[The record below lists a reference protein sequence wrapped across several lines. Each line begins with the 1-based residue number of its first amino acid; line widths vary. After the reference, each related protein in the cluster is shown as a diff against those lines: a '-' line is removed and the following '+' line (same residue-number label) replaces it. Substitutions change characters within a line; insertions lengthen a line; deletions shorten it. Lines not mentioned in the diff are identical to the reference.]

1 MTLPILL
8 RSFLSSFPL
17 SICFSSVSLSLSTID
32 SRIDQSDSSESLVF
46 SDNIAELWILVI
58 PEKLDKF
65 SRFLKK
71 CFPPTPM
78 ARWSLIRWSPLR
90 ETLPSYSVSL
100 SFFLRE
106 TLYLH
111 QQTTT
116 WRTDMSNVVWNL
128 CVQAIVRMTCCATSL
143 IRVVWAISTRQH

>member
-65 SRFLKK
+65 SRFLKRT
-71 CFPPTPM
+71 FM
-78 ARWSLIRWSPLR
+78 SDSAFFVEDSRDNV
-90 ETLPSYSVSL
+90 ETR
-100 SFFLRE
+100 FLGVF
-106 TLYLH
+106 
-111 QQTTT
+111 
-116 WRTDMSNVVWNL
+116 WGK
-128 CVQAIVRMTCCATSL
+128 
-143 IRVVWAISTRQH
+143 